1 MLFLSNVIHPDVEQ
15 VRAVWE
21 RYVQHQE
28 LAPDTLR
35 PYVLRAWN
43 RARASGCNP
52 RLGRADLLGEHDTQ
66 QLLAERHELIT
77 ATAPFLGAL
86 SRAAGENRHAAM
98 LADTDGRL
106 LCLAGDPE
114 TMADENFP
122 RPGSLLD
129 EAHAGANGVGTA
141 IAENGYVELVGPEH
155 FIEGF
160 HAFTCQGVPITGPQG
175 AMGVLSMSVR
185 TLATADRVRDILFC
199 ATEAVE
205 CELLAKWLSGI
216 SGQEM
221 EHTLERLRQDML
233 QRLTSARLRMEVAV
247 RRIAAGADVT
257 AMVQTSKAMSAQF
270 ARQARTWRV
279 LALERT
285 GTAQPE
291 PLALADIVQD
301 LLDLLAT
308 EARLT
313 GVQFEWSAAERVR
326 VLDDQQALTRRLL
339 GGFLSTLQK
348 AAPGSTLVVEVGA
361 VGERGRTAL
370 KERLIDGRVRPGPVV
385 ESLRVT

>member
-1 MLFLSNVIHPDVEQ
+1 MNFLSNVVHPDVDH
-15 VRAVWE
+15 VRGAWE
-21 RYVQHQE
+21 RYVRHE
-28 LAPDTLR
+28 DLAPDTLR

-43 RARASGCNP
+43 RARAGGCNP
-52 RLGRADLLGEHDTQ
+52 HLARADLLAESETQ
-66 QLLAERHELIT
+66 QLLAQHQEVIT

-86 SRAAGENRHAAM
+86 SRAAGSSRHAAM

-106 LCLAGDPE
+106 LRLVGDAE

-129 EAHAGANGVGTA
+129 EAHAGANGVGTS

-160 HAFTCQGVPITGPQG
+160 QAFTCQGVPITGPQG
-175 AMGVLSMSVR
+175 TVGILSMSVR

-205 CELLAKWLSGI
+205 CDLLAKWLSST

-221 EHTLERLRQDML
+221 SHLLERLRQDMV
-233 QRLTSARLRMEVAV
+233 QRLTTARLRMELAA

-257 AMVQTSKAMSAQF
+257 TMVQASRTMSGQF
-270 ARQARTWRV
+270 ARQAETWRL
-279 LALERT
+279 LAIERT
-285 GTAQPE
+285 GPAQIE
-291 PLALADIVQD
+291 QLELADIVQD

-308 EARLT
+308 EARVMGL
-313 GVQFEWSAAERVR
+313 QFEWAAADRVR
-326 VLDDQQALTRRLL
+326 VLDDRQALTRRLL
-339 GGFLSTLQK
+339 GAVLSTLQR
-348 AAPGSTLVVEVGA
+348 AAAGSTLLVEVGA
-361 VGERGRTAL
+361 VAGLGRAAFGERLA
-370 KERLIDGRVRPGPVV
+370 DGQSRQGPVV
-385 ESLRVT
+385 ESLRAA

>member
-1 MLFLSNVIHPDVEQ
+1 MHFLSNVRHPDVEQ
-15 VRAVWE
+15 VRAAWE

-35 PYVLRAWN
+35 PYVLRAWD

-86 SRAAGENRHAAM
+86 SRAAGESRHAAM

-106 LCLAGDPE
+106 LCLAGDAE

-175 AMGVLSMSVR
+175 PMGVLSMSVR

-205 CELLAKWLSGI
+205 CDLLAKWLSGI

-221 EHTLERLRQDML
+221 AHTLERLRQDML
-233 QRLTSARLRMEVAV
+233 QRLTSARLRMEVAA

-257 AMVQTSKAMSAQF
+257 TMVQTSKAMSAQF

-279 LALERT
+279 LALERN

-313 GVQFEWSAAERVR
+313 GVQFEWGAADRVK
-326 VLDDQQALTRRLL
+326 VLDDHQALTRRLL
-339 GGFLSTLQK
+339 GGFLSALQK

-361 VGERGRTAL
+361 VAGLGRTAL
-370 KERLIDGRVRPGPVV
+370 KERFIDGRVRPGPVV
-385 ESLRVT
+385 ESLRMT

>member
-1 MLFLSNVIHPDVEQ
+1 MHFLSNVRHPDVDQ
-15 VRAVWE
+15 VRAAWE
-21 RYVQHQE
+21 RYVQHQT

-35 PYVLRAWN
+35 PYVLRAWD

-66 QLLAERHELIT
+66 QLLVKRHELIT

-106 LCLAGDPE
+106 LCLTGDPE

-175 AMGVLSMSVR
+175 PIGVLSMSVR

-205 CELLAKWLSGI
+205 CDLLAKWLSGI
-216 SGQEM
+216 SGHEM
-221 EHTLERLRQDML
+221 EHALERLRQDML
-233 QRLTSARLRMEVAV
+233 QRLTSARLRMEVAA
-247 RRIAAGADVT
+247 RRIAAGVDVT
-257 AMVQTSKAMSAQF
+257 AMVQTFKAMSAQF

-285 GTAQPE
+285 GPAQPE
-291 PLALADIVQD
+291 LLALADIVQD

-308 EARLT
+308 EARVV
-313 GVQFEWSAAERVR
+313 GVQFEWGAAERVM
-326 VLDDQQALTRRLL
+326 VLDDHQALTRRLL
-339 GGFLSTLQK
+339 GGFLSALQK
-348 AAPGSTLVVEVGA
+348 AASGSTLVVEVGA
-361 VGERGRTAL
+361 VAGLGRTAL
-370 KERLIDGRVRPGPVV
+370 KERFIDGRVRPGPVV
-385 ESLRVT
+385 ESLRMT

>member
-15 VRAVWE
+15 VRAAWE

-52 RLGRADLLGEHDTQ
+52 RLGRADLLGEHETQ

-175 AMGVLSMSVR
+175 PMGVLSMSVR

-233 QRLTSARLRMEVAV
+233 QRLTSARLRMEVAA

-257 AMVQTSKAMSAQF
+257 SMVQTSKAMSAQF
-270 ARQARTWRV
+270 ARQARTWRL

>member
-28 LAPDTLR
+28 LAPETLR

-66 QLLAERHELIT
+66 QLLAERHELIKI
-77 ATAPFLGAL
+77 TAPFLGAL

-106 LCLAGDPE
+106 LCLTGDTE

-175 AMGVLSMSVR
+175 PMGVLSMSVR

-233 QRLTSARLRMEVAV
+233 QRLTSARLRMEVAA

-270 ARQARTWRV
+270 ARQARTWRL

-339 GGFLSTLQK
+339 SGFLSTLQK

-361 VGERGRTAL
+361 VGGLGRTAL

>member
-1 MLFLSNVIHPDVEQ
+1 MQFLSNVRHPDVGQ
-15 VRAVWE
+15 VRAAWE
-21 RYVQHQE
+21 RYVQHQA

-35 PYVLRAWN
+35 PYVLRAWD

-52 RLGRADLLGEHDTQ
+52 RLGRADVLGEHETEV
-66 QLLAERHELIT
+66 LLAQRHELIT
-77 ATAPFLGAL
+77 ATVPFLGAL
-86 SRAAGENRHAAM
+86 SRAAGEHRHAAM

-106 LCLAGDPE
+106 LCLTGDAE

-160 HAFTCQGVPITGPQG
+160 HAFTCQGVPITGPHG
-175 AMGVLSMSVR
+175 SMGVLSMSVR

-205 CELLAKWLSGI
+205 CDLLAKWLSGI
-216 SGQEM
+216 SGHEM

-233 QRLTSARLRMEVAV
+233 QRLTSARLRIEIAA
-247 RRIAAGADVT
+247 RRIAAGGDIT

-279 LALERT
+279 LALDRA
-285 GTAQPE
+285 GPAQPE

-308 EARLT
+308 EARVVGL
-313 GVQFEWSAAERVR
+313 QFEWGVADRVT
-326 VLDDQQALTRRLL
+326 VLDDRQALTRRLL
-339 GGFLSTLQK
+339 GDFLSALQK
-348 AAPGSTLVVEVGA
+348 AAPGSTLVVDVAAAG
-361 VGERGRTAL
+361 GLGRTAL
-370 KERLIDGRVRPGPVV
+370 TERCIDGQVRHGPVV
-385 ESLRVT
+385 ESMRLT

>member
-1 MLFLSNVIHPDVEQ
+1 MQFLSNVRHPDVGQ
-15 VRAVWE
+15 VRAAWE
-21 RYVQHQE
+21 RYVQHQA

-35 PYVLRAWN
+35 PYVLRAWD

-52 RLGRADLLGEHDTQ
+52 RLGRADVLGEHETEL
-66 QLLAERHELIT
+66 LLAQRHELIT

-86 SRAAGENRHAAM
+86 SRAAGEHRHAAM

-106 LCLAGDPE
+106 LCLTGDAE

-160 HAFTCQGVPITGPQG
+160 HAFTCQGVPITGPHG
-175 AMGVLSMSVR
+175 SMGVLSMSVR

-205 CELLAKWLSGI
+205 CDLLAKWLSGI
-216 SGQEM
+216 SCHEM

-233 QRLTSARLRMEVAV
+233 QRLTSARLRIEIAA
-247 RRIAAGADVT
+247 RRIAAGGDIT

-279 LALERT
+279 LALDRA
-285 GTAQPE
+285 GPAQPE

-308 EARLT
+308 EARVVGL
-313 GVQFEWSAAERVR
+313 QFEWGVADRVT
-326 VLDDQQALTRRLL
+326 VLDDRQALTRRLL
-339 GGFLSTLQK
+339 GGFLSALQK
-348 AAPGSTLVVEVGA
+348 GTPGSRLIVDVAA
-361 VGERGRTAL
+361 VGGLGRTAL
-370 KERLIDGRVRPGPVV
+370 TERCIDGKVRHGPLV
-385 ESLRVT
+385 ESMQLT

>member
-1 MLFLSNVIHPDVEQ
+1 MNFLSNIRHPDVGQ
-15 VRAVWE
+15 VRAAWE
-21 RYVQHQE
+21 RYVQHE
-28 LAPDTLR
+28 ALAPDTLR
-35 PYVLRAWN
+35 PYVLRAWD
-43 RARASGCNP
+43 RARASGCSP
-52 RLGRADLLGEHDTQ
+52 RLGRADLLGECETR
-66 QLLAERHELIT
+66 LLLEERHELIT

-98 LADTDGRL
+98 LADIDGRL

-160 HAFTCQGVPITGPQG
+160 HAFTCQGVPIIGPHG
-175 AMGVLSMSVR
+175 PMGVLSMSVR

-199 ATEAVE
+199 ATEAME
-205 CELLAKWLSGI
+205 CDLVAKWLNDVSG
-216 SGQEM
+216 EAM
-221 EHTLERLRQDML
+221 DHTLERLRQDML
-233 QRLTSARLRMEVAV
+233 QRLTTARLRMEVAA

-279 LALERT
+279 LALDRT
-285 GTAQPE
+285 GPAQLE
-291 PLALADIVQD
+291 PLELADIVQD
-301 LLDLLAT
+301 LLDLLST
-308 EARLT
+308 EARVVGLR
-313 GVQFEWSAAERVR
+313 FEWGAAERVR
-326 VLDDQQALTRRLL
+326 VLEDRQVLTRRLL
-339 GGFLSTLQK
+339 GGFLSALQK
-348 AAPGSTLVVEVGA
+348 ATPGSTLVIDVGA
-361 VGERGRTAL
+361 VAGRGRTAL
-370 KERLIDGRVRPGPVV
+370 NERFSDGQVRQGPVI
-385 ESLRVT
+385 EFLQMT

>member
-233 QRLTSARLRMEVAV
+233 QRLTSARLRMEVAA

-257 AMVQTSKAMSAQF
+257 SMVQTSKAMSAQF
-270 ARQARTWRV
+270 ARQARTWRL

-313 GVQFEWSAAERVR
+313 GVQFEWGAAERVR

-361 VGERGRTAL
+361 VGERGRTVL
-370 KERLIDGRVRPGPVV
+370 KERCIDGRVRPGPVV

>member
-1 MLFLSNVIHPDVEQ
+1 
-15 VRAVWE
+15 
-21 RYVQHQE
+21 
-28 LAPDTLR
+28 
-35 PYVLRAWN
+35 
-43 RARASGCNP
+43 
-52 RLGRADLLGEHDTQ
+52 
-66 QLLAERHELIT
+66 
-77 ATAPFLGAL
+77 
-86 SRAAGENRHAAM
+86 M

-106 LCLAGDPE
+106 LCLTGDAE

-160 HAFTCQGVPITGPQG
+160 HAFTCQGVPITGPHG
-175 AMGVLSMSVR
+175 SMGVLSMSVR

-205 CELLAKWLSGI
+205 CDLLAKWLSGI
-216 SGQEM
+216 SGHEM

-233 QRLTSARLRMEVAV
+233 QRLTSARLRIEIAA
-247 RRIAAGADVT
+247 RRIAAGGDIT

-279 LALERT
+279 LALDRT
-285 GTAQPE
+285 GPAQPE

-308 EARLT
+308 EARVVGL
-313 GVQFEWSAAERVR
+313 QFEWGTADRVM
-326 VLDDQQALTRRLL
+326 VLDDRQALTRRLL
-339 GGFLSTLQK
+339 GDFLSALQK
-348 AAPGSTLVVEVGA
+348 AAPGSRLVVDVAAAG
-361 VGERGRTAL
+361 GLGRTAL
-370 KERLIDGRVRPGPVV
+370 TERCIDGQVRHGPVV
-385 ESLRVT
+385 ESMRLT

>member
-1 MLFLSNVIHPDVEQ
+1 MHFLSNVRHPDVEQ

-106 LCLAGDPE
+106 LCLAGDAE

-129 EAHAGANGVGTA
+129 EAHAGANGIGTA

-175 AMGVLSMSVR
+175 PMGVLSMSVR

-205 CELLAKWLSGI
+205 CDLLAKWLSST
-216 SGQEM
+216 SGEEM
-221 EHTLERLRQDML
+221 EHILERLRQDML
-233 QRLTSARLRMEVAV
+233 QRLTSARLRMEVAA

-257 AMVQTSKAMSAQF
+257 AMVQTSKTM
-270 ARQARTWRV
+270 
-279 LALERT
+279 
-285 GTAQPE
+285 
-291 PLALADIVQD
+291 
-301 LLDLLAT
+301 
-308 EARLT
+308 
-313 GVQFEWSAAERVR
+313 
-326 VLDDQQALTRRLL
+326 
-339 GGFLSTLQK
+339 
-348 AAPGSTLVVEVGA
+348 
-361 VGERGRTAL
+361 
-370 KERLIDGRVRPGPVV
+370 
-385 ESLRVT
+385 

>member
-15 VRAVWE
+15 VRAAWE
-21 RYVQHQE
+21 RYVQHKE

-66 QLLAERHELIT
+66 QLLAERHELIKI
-77 ATAPFLGAL
+77 TAPFLGAL

-141 IAENGYVELVGPEH
+141 NAENGYVELVGPEH

-175 AMGVLSMSVR
+175 PMGVLSMSVR

>member
-1 MLFLSNVIHPDVEQ
+1 MHFLSNVRHPDVDQ
-15 VRAVWE
+15 VRATWE
-21 RYVQHQE
+21 RYVQHQD

-52 RLGRADLLGEHDTQ
+52 RLGRADLLGEDDTQ
-66 QLLAERHELIT
+66 LLLAERHELIT

-106 LCLAGDPE
+106 LCLTGDPE

-175 AMGVLSMSVR
+175 PMGVLSMSVR

-205 CELLAKWLSGI
+205 CDLLAKWLSGI

-233 QRLTSARLRMEVAV
+233 QRLTSARLRMEVAA

-285 GTAQPE
+285 GPAQPE
-291 PLALADIVQD
+291 PLELADIVQD

-308 EARLT
+308 EARVV
-313 GVQFEWSAAERVR
+313 GVQFAWGAADRVT
-326 VLDDQQALTRRLL
+326 VLDDHQALTRRLL
-339 GGFLSTLQK
+339 GGCLSALQK
-348 AAPGSTLVVEVGA
+348 AAPGSTLVVDVCA
-361 VGERGRTAL
+361 VGGVGRTAIR
-370 KERLIDGRVRPGPVV
+370 ERSIDGRIRPGPVV
-385 ESLRVT
+385 ESLRIT

>member
-1 MLFLSNVIHPDVEQ
+1 MQFLSNVRHPDVGQ
-15 VRAVWE
+15 VRAAWE
-21 RYVQHQE
+21 RYVQHQA

-35 PYVLRAWN
+35 PYVLRAWD

-52 RLGRADLLGEHDTQ
+52 RLGRADVLGEHETEL
-66 QLLAERHELIT
+66 LLAQRHELIT

-86 SRAAGENRHAAM
+86 SRAAGEHRHAAM

-106 LCLAGDPE
+106 LCLTGDAE

-160 HAFTCQGVPITGPQG
+160 HAFTCQGVPITGPHG
-175 AMGVLSMSVR
+175 SMGVLSMSVR

-205 CELLAKWLSGI
+205 CDLLAKWLSGI
-216 SGQEM
+216 SGHEM

-233 QRLTSARLRMEVAV
+233 QRLTSARLRIEIAA
-247 RRIAAGADVT
+247 RRIAAGGDIT

-270 ARQARTWRV
+270 TRQARTWRV

-285 GTAQPE
+285 GPAQPE
-291 PLALADIVQD
+291 PLELADIVQD
-301 LLDLLAT
+301 LLELLAT
-308 EARLT
+308 EARVVGL
-313 GVQFEWSAAERVR
+313 QFEWGVADRVT
-326 VLDDQQALTRRLL
+326 VLDDRQALTRRLL
-339 GGFLSTLQK
+339 GGFLSALQK
-348 AAPGSTLVVEVGA
+348 GTPGSRLVIDVAA
-361 VGERGRTAL
+361 VGGLGRTAL
-370 KERLIDGRVRPGPVV
+370 TERCIDGQERHGPVV
-385 ESLRVT
+385 ESMQLT

>member
-1 MLFLSNVIHPDVEQ
+1 MHFLSNVRHPDVEQ

-35 PYVLRAWN
+35 PYVLRAWD

-86 SRAAGENRHAAM
+86 SRAAGESRHAAM

-141 IAENGYVELVGPEH
+141 IAENGYVELVGPER

-175 AMGVLSMSVR
+175 PMGVLSMSVR

-205 CELLAKWLSGI
+205 CDLLAKWLSGI
-216 SGQEM
+216 SGQEL

-233 QRLTSARLRMEVAV
+233 QRLTSARLRMEVAA
-247 RRIAAGADVT
+247 RRIAAGADVST
-257 AMVQTSKAMSAQF
+257 MVQTSKAMSAQF

-279 LALERT
+279 LALEHT
-285 GTAQPE
+285 GPAQPE

-308 EARLT
+308 EARVV
-313 GVQFEWSAAERVR
+313 GVQFEWGAADRVT
-326 VLDDQQALTRRLL
+326 VLDDHQALTRRLL
-339 GGFLSTLQK
+339 GGFLSALQK

-361 VGERGRTAL
+361 VAGLGRTAL
-370 KERLIDGRVRPGPVV
+370 KERFIDGRVRPGPVV
-385 ESLRVT
+385 ESLRMT